1 MGYLMT
7 TPGPARS
14 GADAAERQL
23 AEFCRAHAVREDE
36 LVSEYRRLC
45 PSLPSPGLRY
55 LARLILADEERHQMI
70 FGDLAETV
78 FATDDL
84 KASGM
89 PILDGPRIAD
99 PILRQRTLDTLQHF
113 IEREEK
119 EHADLEALIAMLG
132 PNGRSDLW
140 SVLIEF
146 IAQDTERH
154 LRLLEF
160 MCARML

>member
-1 MGYLMT
+1 
-7 TPGPARS
+7 
-14 GADAAERQL
+14 
-23 AEFCRAHAVREDE
+23 
-36 LVSEYRRLC
+36 
-45 PSLPSPGLRY
+45 
-55 LARLILADEERHQMI
+55 MI